1 MYVVSLVVHPLLMPT
16 FLILLLYYR
25 APIILAPISEQSFRY
40 LLFAIA
46 LTTGLIPMLSII
58 SFKMSSMV
66 GSIELENRRDR
77 LGPFLFISIFYT
89 ITAFMFGL
97 NDSINP
103 LLTVIFAT
111 MTVNVVILAIITL
124 RFKISIHAASVMGLV
139 GMLVA
144 LAYKYPGSGLMAPII
159 VSFLSA
165 GLVMT
170 SRLYLNAH
178 TPREV
183 GLGAFVG
190 FFVSWAG
197 LLLFA

>member
-1 MYVVSLVVHPLLMPT
+1 MYLVSLVVHPLLMPT
-16 FLILLLYYR
+16 FLFLIIYFQ
-25 APIILAPISEQSFRY
+25 APIVLSPISEGSFRY

-46 LTTGLIPMLSII
+46 ITTCIIPLLSII
-58 SFKMSSMV
+58 SFKYSSMV

-97 NDSINP
+97 NDNINP
-103 LLTVIFAT
+103 LLTVIFAA
-111 MTVNVVILAIITL
+111 MTVNVVLLALITL
-124 RFKISIHAASVMGLV
+124 WFKVSVHAASVMGLV

-144 LAYKYPGSGLMAPII
+144 LAFKYPGSGLRVPVIY
-159 VSFLSA
+159 SFLIA

-178 TPREV
+178 TPKEV
-183 GLGAFVG
+183 GLGALVG
-190 FFVSWAG
+190 FFVSWG
-197 LLLFA
+197 GIMLFA